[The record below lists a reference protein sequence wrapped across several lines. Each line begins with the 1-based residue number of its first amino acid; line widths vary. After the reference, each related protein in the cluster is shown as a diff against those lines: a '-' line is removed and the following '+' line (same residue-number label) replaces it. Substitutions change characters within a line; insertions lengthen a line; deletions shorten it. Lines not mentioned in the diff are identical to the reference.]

1 MHEIKKFNRL
11 TIRILGYNKEKV
23 RLLRFRVTRI
33 DKKRKKNIRLNKWP
47 WQWIYSKENEIR
59 KKFTAREEK
68 GNWLLR

>member
-33 DKKRKKNIRLNKWP
+33 DKKRKKNIRLN
-47 WQWIYSKENEIR
+47 E
-59 KKFTAREEK
+59 
-68 GNWLLR
+68 